1 MLFECLNKFTSLG
14 LPVHEEDWDHLDY
27 LKTAKQSLPQIIK
40 GLKSSSSGIVHST
53 CLYLFSQALGRV
65 QALSLIQ
72 PSIDL
77 GVMPLLTQLLK
88 PNSQV
93 NPSDPRIYS
102 AYALSRIA
110 YNSII
115 GRDIILKS
123 DIIADLCRLLEGGT
137 VDVHVRVSWL
147 MRGLC
152 KGHPKPDFSL
162 VKSCVKPLSRLLLNA
177 DNDRV
182 LVNSSIALFKLSHS
196 KEGAMAVV
204 ESGVYPRLVQLL
216 GHSSKEVQS
225 YALAAISNLTRV
237 DKSLIQ
243 PLIKNESFSI
253 LTASI
258 SKVDS
263 RSVDFLAESAVAVL
277 FHLCQGREH
286 IRTAVSQGCLQS
298 LSNVLSLN
306 DIGTDTP
313 SYALNKMIV
322 LALRGLL
329 MVSLYCKYLPSIAIT
344 KLSPRIDS
352 FIHRYWS
359 LGERKK
365 TNLS

>member
-1 MLFECLNKFTSLG
+1 MALFEL
-14 LPVHEEDWDHLDY
+14 
-27 LKTAKQSLPQIIK
+27 
-40 GLKSSSSGIVHST
+40 SSSEV
-53 CLYLFSQALGRV
+53 
-65 QALSLIQ
+65 
-72 PSIDL
+72 
-77 GVMPLLTQLLK
+77 
-88 PNSQV
+88 
-93 NPSDPRIYS
+93 
-102 AYALSRIA
+102 
-110 YNSII
+110 
-115 GRDIILKS
+115 
-123 DIIADLCRLLEGGT
+123 
-137 VDVHVRVSWL
+137 
-147 MRGLC
+147 
-152 KGHPKPDFSL
+152 
-162 VKSCVKPLSRLLLNA
+162 
-177 DNDRV
+177 
-182 LVNSSIALFKLSHS
+182 
-196 KEGAMAVV
+196 GAKAVV
-204 ESGVYPRLVQLL
+204 ESGVHPRLVQLL

-243 PLIKNESFSI
+243 PLMNNEPFSV

-306 DIGTDTP
+306 DIGTDTQS
-313 SYALNKMIV
+313 SYDLNKMIV